1 MEAGQQE
8 QNKRKR
14 EIRKSIL
21 SLRDHLKP
29 EERERASVLLTERI
43 VGHQWF
49 YQAEFFLSFVS
60 YGSEI
65 STREILREAL
75 RAGKKVYVPKVLAK
89 KDGLEMCFYRITALE
104 ELVEGYRGIPE
115 PSGDSEK
122 YVYSEADVSHTL
134 MLMPG
139 VAFDAY
145 RNRIGY
151 GKGFYDRFL
160 EGRPGLQ
167 LRTIA
172 VGYRCQ
178 MVERLPEEDWDVKP
192 YQVICV

>member
-1 MEAGQQE
+1 MEAE
-8 QNKRKR
+8 QRSSKK

-21 SLRDHLKP
+21 SLREKLTL
-29 EERERASVLLTERI
+29 EERERAAVLLTEKI

-49 YQAEFFLSFVS
+49 YSSDIFLSFVS

-65 STREILREAL
+65 NTYEILREAL
-75 RAGKKVYVPKVLAK
+75 KAGKKVYVPKVLAK
-89 KDGLEMCFYRITALE
+89 KDSPEMCFYRITALE
-104 ELVEGYRGIPE
+104 ELAEGYRGIPE
-115 PSGDSEK
+115 PSGDSER
-122 YVYSEADVSHTL
+122 YEYSGADDSHTL

-139 VAFDAY
+139 VAFDGY

-151 GKGFYDRFL
+151 GRGFYDRFL
-160 EGRPGLQ
+160 ADRPGLQ

-178 MVERLPEEDWDVKP
+178 MVEKLPGENWDIKP